1 MKQTLSNAEKRFDA
15 EAGAAKEIFQ
25 NVSNKTPPVQNAN
38 RFKAY
43 ITQKPPGLKNSIISR
58 FLELLFLFVYIFT
71 ISSNFPNFSLFSS
84 LVFYF
89 ILVLFSYIFGE
100 FESDAHP
107 HFGLNLRIQFVFL
120 ATIAAY
126 SLLSL
131 GFHFSSLS
139 VRFLIYCWIYLSLL
153 APIIGLGLR
162 RLSPAPAVLV
172 TDQKKKFGILK
183 WWGFDCQETI
193 KKDFLM
199 NWLKSSSDNLG
210 RVTKYQTI
218 LVDITNPHIGEAVVK
233 FSENYFT
240 NFYGIKSFKI
250 MPYLL
255 SNHSRNL
262 NCYPGFGIN
271 YRLKRLLDIIIS
283 LLILIIISPIFL
295 LIVIC
300 IKLDSPGP
308 VFYKHKRLGRN
319 MKNFFLLK
327 FRTMH
332 QDADKRL
339 EAILAK
345 NPELKK
351 EFETTFKLKNDPRVT
366 RVGRFLRPYSLDEF
380 PQIFNILRGEMSW
393 VGPRPIVVEEVPF
406 YKDYS
411 LLMFR
416 VLPGATG
423 LWQISGRCDTRYQK
437 RVELDTLYAKNWSF
451 LNDLKILVKTFPAVL
466 SKRGAY

>member
-1 MKQTLSNAEKRFDA
+1 MKQTLLNAEKRFDA
-15 EAGAAKEIFQ
+15 EAGAAKQNFQ
-25 NVSNKTPPVQNAN
+25 NVSNKAPPVQNVN

-100 FESDAHP
+100 FESNARP

-162 RLSPAPAVLV
+162 RLSPAPAILV
-172 TDQKKKFGILK
+172 TDQIKKFGILK
-183 WWGFDCQETI
+183 WWGFDCRETI
-193 KKDFLM
+193 KKDFFIS
-199 NWLKSSSDNLG
+199 WLKSSSDNLG
-210 RVTKYQTI
+210 RVARYQMV
-218 LVDITNPHIGEAVVK
+218 LVDITNPHFGETAAK

-240 NFYGIKSFKI
+240 NFVGIKSFKFL
-250 MPYLL
+250 PYLFD
-255 SNHSRNL
+255 NHSRSL
-262 NCYPGFGIN
+262 NHPPGFGIN
-271 YRLKRLLDIIIS
+271 YRMKRLLDIILSLFI
-283 LLILIIISPIFL
+283 LLIIAPIFL
-295 LIVIC
+295 FIVIC

-308 VFYKHKRLGRN
+308 IFYKHKRLGRN

-327 FRTMH
+327 LRTMH

-339 EAILAK
+339 KAILAK
-345 NPELKK
+345 NPEYKK
-351 EFETTFKLKNDPRVT
+351 EFEETFKLKNDPRVT
-366 RVGRFLRPYSLDEF
+366 RIGRFLRPYSLDEI

-423 LWQISGRCDTRYQK
+423 LWQISGRCDTRYKK
-437 RVELDTLYAKNWSF
+437 RVELDTFYAKNWSF
-451 LNDLKILVKTFPAVL
+451 LNDLKILLKTFPAVL